1 MFKNMIDEM
10 VVVYAKEG
18 NEEAKNELI
27 RRYTPMIHRFINK
40 YHNDSTMSND
50 LIEDLYSE
58 GVFAILTSINNYNQ
72 DKSKFTTHVF
82 YHIRQA
88 VQVGL
93 RQTMKSIRNGEG
105 SFDSEM
111 NDGSDDNTTTLY
123 DIISDNRINI
133 EGDYIEDEK
142 RRLMWSVAK
151 EVCTDK
157 EYQTFCLLATD
168 GLSYEEIAEK
178 LDSTVSAVCRR
189 RQRAM
194 EKIQKKIS
202 SLQ

>member
-1 MFKNMIDEM
+1 
-10 VVVYAKEG
+10 
-18 NEEAKNELI
+18 
-27 RRYTPMIHRFINK
+27 
-40 YHNDSTMSND
+40 
-50 LIEDLYSE
+50 
-58 GVFAILTSINNYNQ
+58 
-72 DKSKFTTHVF
+72 
-82 YHIRQA
+82 
-88 VQVGL
+88 
-93 RQTMKSIRNGEG
+93 
-105 SFDSEM
+105 M
-111 NDGSDDNTTTLY
+111 NDGSDDNTITLY

-133 EGDYIEDEK
+133 EEDYIEDEK

-178 LDSTVSAVCRR
+178 LGSTVSAVCRR

>member
-1 MFKNMIDEM
+1 
-10 VVVYAKEG
+10 
-18 NEEAKNELI
+18 
-27 RRYTPMIHRFINK
+27 MIHKFINK
-40 YHNDSTMSND
+40 YHNDLTMSND

-58 GVFAILTSINNYNQ
+58 GVFAILTSIDNYNQ

-93 RQTMKSIRNGEG
+93 RQTMKSIKNGEG

-111 NDGSDDNTTTLY
+111 NDGSDDNMITLHE
-123 DIISDNRINI
+123 IISDNRINI

-142 RRLMWSVAK
+142 RRLMWTVAK
-151 EVCTDK
+151 EVCTPK

-168 GLSYEEIAEK
+168 GLSYEEIAER

-194 EKIQKKIS
+194 EKIQKKIN

>member
-18 NEEAKNELI
+18 SEEAKNELI
-27 RRYTPMIHRFINK
+27 RRYTPMIRKFINK
-40 YHNDSTMSND
+40 YHNDLTMSND

-58 GVFAILTSINNYNQ
+58 GVFAILNSINNYDQ

-82 YHIRQA
+82 YQIRQA

-93 RQTMKSIRNGEG
+93 RQTMKSIKNGEG

-111 NDGSDDNTTTLY
+111 NDGSDDNMITLHE
-123 DIISDNRINI
+123 IISDNRIDI

-142 RRLMWSVAK
+142 RRLMWTVAK
-151 EVCTDK
+151 EVCTLK

-168 GLSYEEIAEK
+168 GLSYEEIAER

-194 EKIQKKIS
+194 EKIQKKIN

>member
-1 MFKNMIDEM
+1 
-10 VVVYAKEG
+10 
-18 NEEAKNELI
+18 
-27 RRYTPMIHRFINK
+27 
-40 YHNDSTMSND
+40 
-50 LIEDLYSE
+50 
-58 GVFAILTSINNYNQ
+58 
-72 DKSKFTTHVF
+72 
-82 YHIRQA
+82 
-88 VQVGL
+88 
-93 RQTMKSIRNGEG
+93 MKSIKNGEG

-111 NDGSDDNTTTLY
+111 NDGSDDNMITLHE
-123 DIISDNRINI
+123 IISDNRINI

-151 EVCTDK
+151 EVCTPK

-168 GLSYEEIAEK
+168 GLSYEEIAER

-194 EKIQKKIS
+194 EKIQKKIN